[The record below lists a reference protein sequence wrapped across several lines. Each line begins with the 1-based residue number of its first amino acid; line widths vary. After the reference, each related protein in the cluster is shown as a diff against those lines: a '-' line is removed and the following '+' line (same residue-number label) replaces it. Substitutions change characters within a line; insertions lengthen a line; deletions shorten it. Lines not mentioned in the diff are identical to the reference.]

1 MVRGLWVGD
10 PATGAAAMQ
19 PLQQIEG
26 CITQWTGTGRYSDVL
41 YKLLNFPQD
50 QPVLAYKKVFE
61 DKGARFVARDLT
73 ADEWTSILNY
83 YLTTPNNLSYM
94 YLEFYGGQINA
105 YPRDQSAF
113 IHRDT
118 VFNAVMDVFWYVADD
133 RLAAEKFLNGWI
145 KLMETMWN
153 GEMYQNYVSLN
164 VNDYASCYW
173 ADALFGL
180 YAVKQ
185 KYDPEHA
192 FSFAQ
197 EVRQPMK
204 LAPGD
209 PAAPARRYRCRR
221 SSRRRSLSLSST
233 SPRRRRARPRTMPPL
248 PRFDV
253 GEWLAQLGLAGY
265 AQAFRDNDIDAAVL
279 RTLTQDD
286 LREIGVASVGHRR
299 RILDAAARLGES
311 PDSAPA
317 AEPAAAPQPAG
328 DRRAAERRMLTIMF
342 CDLVDSTACRSKRI
356 RKIIASSSH
365 RSASSS
371 KRRSARST
379 AISRSIPAT
388 A

>member
-1 MVRGLWVGD
+1 MLLQAKYMRGSSYSQNLTLQVLLVYQTIIDPSQPILRQPVPVFMVRGLWVGD
-10 PATGAAAMQ
+10 PAAGAAAMQ

-26 CITQWTGTGRYSDVL
+26 CITQWTGTGRYTAVFD
-41 YKLLNFPQD
+41 KLLNFPQE

-145 KLMETMWN
+145 QLMETMWN
-153 GEMYQNYVSLN
+153 HEMYQNYVSLN

-173 ADALFGL
+173 SDALFGL

-204 LAPGD
+204 LAPGG
-209 PAAPARRYRCRR
+209 PGGPGPVIPLPPQLEAALAQPIVY
-221 SSRRRSLSLSST
+221 LPT
-233 SPRRRRARPRTMPPL
+233 SP
-248 PRFDV
+248 
-253 GEWLAQLGLAGY
+253 AG
-265 AQAFRDNDIDAAVL
+265 
-279 RTLTQDD
+279 
-286 LREIGVASVGHRR
+286 
-299 RILDAAARLGES
+299 
-311 PDSAPA
+311 
-317 AEPAAAPQPAG
+317 
-328 DRRAAERRMLTIMF
+328 
-342 CDLVDSTACRSKRI
+342 
-356 RKIIASSSH
+356 
-365 RSASSS
+365 
-371 KRRSARST
+371 
-379 AISRSIPAT
+379 
-388 A
+388 